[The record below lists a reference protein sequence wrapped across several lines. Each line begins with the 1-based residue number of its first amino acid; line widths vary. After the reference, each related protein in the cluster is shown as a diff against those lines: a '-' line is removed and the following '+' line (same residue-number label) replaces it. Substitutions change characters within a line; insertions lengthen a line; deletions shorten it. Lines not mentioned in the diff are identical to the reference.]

1 MGRHDVMNLASP
13 NWHTVRAGLG
23 EPWSGSAPAAEGRQR
38 APADTASPSAMPAEV
53 VPGVVEFIAEASR
66 VWDAHWRTL
75 PRSGLVPL
83 RSVFDPL
90 AVPGLLPHML
100 ICDLTEPTIVRI
112 RLVGTGMA
120 SNFGFDPTGGDY
132 LDLVAP
138 DRREEAFAGF
148 LVPASHPC
156 GMRVLGESRYDSG
169 KVMAVEGVGFPFH
182 RDDGT
187 GSQLVFVG
195 SNIDGNLGRWPD
207 LGRMTS
213 FHVSRRDFIDIGGGI
228 PAG

>member
-1 MGRHDVMNLASP
+1 MGRHVVMNLATP
-13 NWHTVRAGLG
+13 NWHTAREGLSQ
-23 EPWSGSAPAAEGRQR
+23 PWNGSTGAAEERQPAAA
-38 APADTASPSAMPAEV
+38 APPLATSAEV
-53 VPGVVEFIAEASR
+53 VPGTVEFIADASR

-75 PRSGLVPL
+75 PCPGLVPL

-156 GMRVLGESRYDSG
+156 GMRILGESRYDSG
-169 KVMAVEGVGFPFH
+169 KVMAVEAVGFPFH
-182 RDDGT
+182 RDDGA
-187 GSQLVFVG
+187 GVQLVFVG
-195 SNIDGNLGRWPD
+195 SNIDGNLGRWPE

-213 FHVSRRDFIDIGGGI
+213 FHVYHREFIDIGGGT
-228 PAG
+228 PAD

>member
-1 MGRHDVMNLASP
+1 M
-13 NWHTVRAGLG
+13 
-23 EPWSGSAPAAEGRQR
+23 
-38 APADTASPSAMPAEV
+38 
-53 VPGVVEFIAEASR
+53 VEFVADASR
-66 VWDAHWRTL
+66 AWDAHWRTL
-75 PRSGLVPL
+75 PRDGLVPW

-90 AVPGLLPHML
+90 DVPALLPHMM

-112 RLVGTGMA
+112 RLVGTGMT

-148 LVPASHPC
+148 LVPANHPC
-156 GMRVLGESRYDSG
+156 GMRILGESRHETG
-169 KVMAVEGVGFPFH
+169 KAMAVEGVGFPFR
-182 RDDGT
+182 RDDGA

-195 SNIDGNLGRWPD
+195 SNIDANLGRWPD

-213 FHVSRRDFIDIGGGI
+213 FHVYQRDFIDIGAGT
-228 PAG
+228 PADD